1 MGVFF
6 TSFIFAIGVGAWVY
20 NKTQNRT
27 GGLTQKSLTAAAVVG
42 VIAFV
47 IFFTIFLTISNR
59 LNS

>member
-27 GGLTQKSLTAAAVVG
+27 GGLTQKSLTAAGVVG